1 MNLSMGNKNVIVG
14 LLAIIVCFGTLI
26 CASGAGGIQRPAHV
40 TTESAL

>member
-26 CASGAGGIQRPAHV
+26 CASGAGGIRRPAHV